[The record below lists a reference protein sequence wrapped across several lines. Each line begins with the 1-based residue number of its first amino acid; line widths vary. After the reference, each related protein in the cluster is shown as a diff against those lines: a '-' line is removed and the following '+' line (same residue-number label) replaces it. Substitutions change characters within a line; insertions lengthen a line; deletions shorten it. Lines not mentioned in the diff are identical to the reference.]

1 MRKYLGRRAAYAAGT
16 LLGVSVIIFVVL
28 RILPGDP
35 LVAILGVEGHARMSK
50 EDRVRIMADLGLSD
64 PLPVQYGRW
73 LVDIAAG
80 RLGKSFFRGDTV
92 AELIAHRGPI
102 SAEIGLL
109 ALVISW
115 LVGLPVGI
123 LSAFK
128 PNSVPDGVAR
138 TLSVLFIAIPGF
150 WLGILIVLALLFWFG
165 YKAPIVIVHVWQDP
179 WQNFQQVLGPAV
191 VLGLA
196 QGAYIARMSRSCL
209 LEVIGE
215 DFVRTARAKGLRESL
230 IVFRHALPNAL
241 LPVITISGVL
251 LGFVLGGS
259 VAVEQAFGV
268 PGLGRALV
276 TAVVERD
283 IIVVQNLVLLYAS
296 IFVVVNVLVDLSY
309 AWLDPRIRF
318 PGKPG
323 ALLYARELTPRHGPQ
338 TDQANGATPPSDS
351 PGQRS
356 ERPGKPGA
364 LLYLHGAIPLRPPEH
379 PGGGRRPGGRLHR
392 FRGGGGS
399 AARAARPAQGRLQ
412 AHERLRCS
420 RRATRSRPTS
430 GA

>member
-1 MRKYLGRRAAYAAGT
+1 MRKYLVGRAVYAAGT
-16 LLGVSVIIFVVL
+16 LLGVSLIIFVVL

-35 LVAILGVEGHARMSK
+35 LVAILGVEGHAQMSAA
-50 EDRVRIMADLGLSD
+50 DRAQIMADLGLSD
-64 PLPVQYGRW
+64 PLPVQYGHW

-92 AELIAHRGPI
+92 AELILHRGPI

-115 LVGLPVGI
+115 LIGLPVGI
-123 LSAFK
+123 LSAFR
-128 PNSVPDGVAR
+128 PNSVPDAVAR

-150 WLGILIVLALLFWFG
+150 WLGILIVLGLLFWFG
-165 YKAPIVIVHVWQDP
+165 YKAPIVIVHVWQNP

-215 DFVRTARAKGLRESL
+215 DFVRTARAKGLREGL
-230 IVFRHALPNAL
+230 VVFRHALPNAL

-276 TAVVERD
+276 AAVIERD
-283 IIVVQNLVLLYAS
+283 IIVVQNLVLLYAG
-296 IFVVVNVLVDLSY
+296 IFVLINVLVDLSY
-309 AWLDPRIRF
+309 AWLDPRIR
-318 PGKPG
+318 
-323 ALLYARELTPRHGPQ
+323 Y
-338 TDQANGATPPSDS
+338 
-351 PGQRS
+351 
-356 ERPGKPGA
+356 
-364 LLYLHGAIPLRPPEH
+364 
-379 PGGGRRPGGRLHR
+379 
-392 FRGGGGS
+392 
-399 AARAARPAQGRLQ
+399 
-412 AHERLRCS
+412 
-420 RRATRSRPTS
+420 
-430 GA
+430 